1 MPPARKKRA
10 APTPAAPSP
19 EEPEPDGP
27 PSKRVGRRVPAAA
40 AAPPP
45 PPVPLLSVEQY
56 VSVVN
61 KLLNMEAAAPFAE
74 PLDYAAIGCH
84 DYPKVVKHPMD
95 LGTIKSKLGDSS
107 YQRGEDVLKDVRRL
121 GQLHARCTAHRMR
134 TACAPYAHRDAAC
147 THQVRRVFDNCYLYN
162 GAVTTGH
169 WVSLQANQAR
179 PRRDLAA
186 ISPLPRRAARRQATA
201 PPA

>member
-1 MPPARKKRA
+1 MAVFLLSRRSPSAFAVARASRTMPPARKKRA

-61 KLLNMEAAAPFAE
+61 ELLNMDAAAPFTE

-95 LGTIKSKLGDSS
+95 LGTIKSKLGDGS

-134 TACAPYAHRDAAC
+134 TACARMRTAMPHARTRCAASSTTATC
-147 THQVRRVFDNCYLYN
+147 TM
-162 GAVTTGH
+162 
-169 WVSLQANQAR
+169 AR
-179 PRRDLAA
+179 
-186 ISPLPRRAARRQATA
+186 
-201 PPA
+201 

>member
-1 MPPARKKRA
+1 MLLRSTCYPRRGNGGCFPPLAPVVLGLRGRTRVARMPPARKKRA

-61 KLLNMEAAAPFAE
+61 ELLNMDAAAPFAE

-95 LGTIKSKLGDSS
+95 LGTIQQKL
-107 YQRGEDVLKDVRRL
+107 
-121 GQLHARCTAHRMR
+121 M
-134 TACAPYAHRDAAC
+134 
-147 THQVRRVFDNCYLYN
+147 
-162 GAVTTGH
+162 
-169 WVSLQANQAR
+169 
-179 PRRDLAA
+179 
-186 ISPLPRRAARRQATA
+186 
-201 PPA
+201 